1 MMGMNGSSEIAERV
15 AMMEFGRED
24 KTVLTPGCRIPIGCG
39 WSLDLR
45 RGLDDSGLSS
55 QT

>member
-24 KTVLTPGCRIPIGCG
+24 KPVLTSGCRIPIGE
-39 WSLDLR
+39 WMRVEPRPAERLR
-45 RGLDDSGLSS
+45 
-55 QT
+55 